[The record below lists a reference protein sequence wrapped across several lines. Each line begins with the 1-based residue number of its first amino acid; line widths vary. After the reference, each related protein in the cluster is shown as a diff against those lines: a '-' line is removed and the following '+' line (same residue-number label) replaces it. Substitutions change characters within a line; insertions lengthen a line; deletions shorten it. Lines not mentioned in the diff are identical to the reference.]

1 MVQRHRSIDRL
12 VSQLPRSQRVVIDST
27 ASERLLVTSGVP
39 QGSHVG
45 PLLLTQFIND
55 LPDTTLHQTSTA
67 SHVDDTKMHH
77 LLWKWR
83 TVIFSGRIW
92 KVWTPGAMKQIWSLG
107 LGLGLGCKVLTVTWK
122 KTTVTHDY
130 LLSDVNLGHVQ
141 EDIDLTIS
149 SNLRWDSHI
158 MHIVLK
164 ASRMLF
170 LLKRRCPLITNIKVR
185 WTLNL
190 SLVKSQLS
198 YAKF

>member
-55 LPDTTLHQTSTA
+55 LPDATLHQTNTA

-77 LLWKWR
+77 LFKKWR

-92 KVWTPGAMKQIWSLG
+92 QVWTPGAMKQIWS
-107 LGLGLGCKVLTVTWK
+107 LGLGCKVLTVTWK

-130 LLSDVNLGHVQ
+130 LLSDVNLRHVQ
-141 EDIDLTIS
+141 EEIDLTIS
-149 SNLRWDSHI
+149 SNLRWDSLI

>member
-55 LPDTTLHQTSTA
+55 LPDATLHQTNTA

-77 LLWKWR
+77 LFQKWR

-92 KVWTPGAMKQIWSLG
+92 QVWTPGAMKQIWS
-107 LGLGLGCKVLTVTWK
+107 LGLGCKVLTVTWK

-130 LLSDVNLGHVQ
+130 LLSDVNLRHVQ
-141 EDIDLTIS
+141 EEIDLTIS

-164 ASRMLF
+164 ASGMLF
-170 LLKRRCPLITNIKVR
+170 LLNRRCPLITNIKVR